1 MTETPYWLTDDS
13 RKFLSRGY
21 LKDGQSAEERI
32 KEIAENAEKLLNKPG
47 FAEKFIRYM
56 YNGWISL
63 ASPIWSGFGTEKG
76 LPISCNQVVFDDTT
90 ESILHKTAEIGMMSK
105 YGAGT
110 AAYLGLIRPRGSK
123 ISVGGVSDGPVRF
136 AELIETTTNVISQ
149 GAVRRGSCAVYLDV
163 DHPDIEEF
171 LEIREEGHF
180 IQNLSFGVC
189 VSDDFM
195 KKMIDGDTKS
205 REIWLK
211 ILKKRFSTGY
221 PYLFFTDNVNNNK
234 PQVYKDKNLKI
245 YSSQLCNEIEL
256 PSSPDESYVCC
267 LSSVNLL
274 HYDDWKDTDLIE
286 TMTMFLD
293 SVMEEYIQ
301 KTENLPFMQAA
312 HKFAKKHRAVGLGVI
327 GYHSL
332 LQSRS
337 IAFESFEAKL
347 LNVEIFKLM
356 NEKSLAA
363 SKQMAIEYGEPEIL
377 KGYGERNTTRLA
389 LAPTTSSS
397 FIIGSGELSPSIE
410 PNESNFFIADLAKG
424 KFTVKNPHLKKVL
437 QIYEMDTKDVWDDI
451 AKHGGSVQHLEFL
464 TEHEKNVFKTFDE
477 ISQMEI
483 VIQATQRQK
492 YIDQGQS
499 LNFKISTK
507 ESLKDVNA
515 LYIKLWELGGKG
527 AYYQKGTNPS
537 IELKRNLLNCEA
549 CSA

>member
-32 KEIAENAEKLLNKPG
+32 KEIAENAEKLLDKPG

-256 PSSPDESYVCC
+256 PSSPEESYVCC

-377 KGYGERNTTRLA
+377 EGYGERNTTRLA

>member
-1 MTETPYWLTDDS
+1 MTNTPYWLTDDS

-21 LKDGQSAEERI
+21 LNEGQTAEERI
-32 KEIAENAEKLLNKPG
+32 KEIAENAERLLKVEG

-76 LPISCNQVVFDDTT
+76 LPISCNQVVLDDTT
-90 ESILHKTAEIGMMSK
+90 ESILYKTAEIGMMSK

-189 VSDDFM
+189 VSDEFM
-195 KKMIDGDTKS
+195 KKMIDGDKKS

-256 PSSPDESYVCC
+256 PSSPEESYVCC

-274 HYDDWKDTDLIE
+274 HYDDWKETDLIE
-286 TMTMFLD
+286 TMTYFLD
-293 SVMEEYIQ
+293 AVMEEYIQ
-301 KTENLPFMQAA
+301 KTESLPFMQAA
-312 HKFAKKHRAVGLGVI
+312 NKFAKKHRAIGLGVI

-332 LQSRS
+332 LQSKS

-347 LNVEIFKLM
+347 LNAEIFKLM
-356 NEKSLAA
+356 NEKSLNA
-363 SKQMAIEYGEPEIL
+363 SKQMATEYGEPEIL
-377 KGYGERNTTRLA
+377 IGYGERNTTRLA

-437 QIYEMDTKDVWDDI
+437 QNYEEDTKEVWDDI

-499 LNFKISTK
+499 LNLKISTN

-537 IELKRNLLNCEA
+537 VELKRNLLNCVSCEA
-549 CSA
+549 